1 MVMQPYPQIVIMIII
16 NVYDFLCMKYF
27 LWNIHFLTMHIEKL
41 GLGHL
46 HRGHI
51 FYKRLYRQNIKRHP
65 RINTGQK

>member
-1 MVMQPYPQIVIMIII
+1 
-16 NVYDFLCMKYF
+16 
-27 LWNIHFLTMHIEKL
+27 MHIEKL

-65 RINTGQK
+65 RLILGKNKPWTEIWTPTKEWYVYRWWPGGSSW